1 MPVPRTKSS
10 GQRPS
15 PDSRRPNSVPIARRA
30 MPPNIMAIEATIK
43 VLMLPRLAPL
53 HGDPDRD
60 AESDQMPEDHHTAT
74 DQR

>member
-1 MPVPRTKSS
+1 
-10 GQRPS
+10 
-15 PDSRRPNSVPIARRA
+15 
-30 MPPNIMAIEATIK
+30 MPPDIMAIEATIK